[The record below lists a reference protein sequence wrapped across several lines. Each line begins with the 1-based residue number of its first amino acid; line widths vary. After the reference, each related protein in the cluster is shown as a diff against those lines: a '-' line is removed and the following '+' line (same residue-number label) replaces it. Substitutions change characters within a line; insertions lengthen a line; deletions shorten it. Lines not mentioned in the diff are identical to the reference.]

1 MESITLE
8 MEELKKEI
16 LGYEEQL
23 KTVSQSVDNYEK
35 QLQDVEENTKETKV
49 VSSTFL
55 VLLNIK
61 IIIL

>member
-1 MESITLE
+1 MESISLE

-49 VSSTFL
+49 VYSTFL
-55 VLLNIK
+55 ILLNIK